1 MNTPCSRNSDDQT
14 SKDADKI
21 ITQSGKRQYWL
32 KRCEEAVRKSPKMT
46 SRELAHASGIPL
58 EIMHKRLPES
68 LIVVKGDKVRCLLSG
83 YFATTWIL
91 R

>member
-21 ITQSGKRQYWL
+21 ITQSGRRQYWL
-32 KRCEEAVRKSPKMT
+32 KLCEDAVRQSPKMT
-46 SRELAHASGIPL
+46 CRELAHTSGIPL

-68 LIVVKGDKVRCLLSG
+68 LIVVKGDKVRCMLSG
-83 YFATTWIL
+83 FKATVWIMK
-91 R
+91 

>member
-1 MNTPCSRNSDDQT
+1 MNTPCSRNCDPST

-21 ITQSGKRQYWL
+21 ITQSGRRQYWL
-32 KRCEEAVRKSPKMT
+32 KLCEDAVRQSPKMT
-46 SRELAHASGIPL
+46 SRELAHSSGIPL

-83 YFATTWIL
+83 YFATTWDIK
-91 R
+91 